1 MPGGIVAE
9 HGRQSAEARSV
20 RMYRDVRDVQE
31 RGGTGGDALIARGLD
46 LRQSALRAT
55 Q

>member
-20 RMYRDVRDVQE
+20 R
-31 RGGTGGDALIARGLD
+31 TGVASYVEHSLLDEQTIRALAEAAD
-46 LRQSALRAT
+46 LLEIKP
-55 Q
+55 